1 VDELDRV
8 AVVLEP
14 EPSLESALVARS
26 YSLGRDI
33 NVPTAFQRVIGVD
46 VASDKIDVC
55 DSDLRIKGAIPNT
68 AAAIRK
74 LVMSKIESPQTT
86 LVICEATGGYEHVLV
101 EAAHELGIPVA
112 VANPRQVRD
121 FAKGHGFL
129 EKSDAIDARIIC
141 RFGKDVEVHL
151 APTRSPEEKRH
162 QALVRRRCQILDLI
176 SQEQNRLAQTADA
189 LAQEMIQTMLSHLKT
204 QLKLADKHLENLLA
218 ERAKQDPKV
227 EILGS
232 VPGVGA
238 VTVSTLL
245 VELPEL
251 GQLNRAKIAKLV
263 GVAPLVNQTGK
274 SDKKRPVR
282 GGRSQVRSVLYMAA
296 LVATRHNPLIGK
308 FYQRLIGRGK
318 PKKLALVACMRK
330 LLTILND
337 MVRNQ
342 QPWRSASPSLTP

>member
-1 VDELDRV
+1 MGELDRV

-14 EPSLESALVARS
+14 EPSLESAPEARS
-26 YSLGRDI
+26 HSLGRDI

-55 DSDLRIKGAIPNT
+55 DSDLKIKGAIPNT

-74 LVMSKIESPQTT
+74 LLMSKIQTPQHT

-101 EAAHELGIPVA
+101 DAAHEFGIPVA

-121 FAKGHGFL
+121 FAKGHGYL
-129 EKSDAIDARIIC
+129 EKSDVIDARIIC
-141 RFGKDVEVHL
+141 RFGRDVEVHL
-151 APTRSPEEKRH
+151 APTRTAEEKRH
-162 QALVRRRCQILDLI
+162 QALVRRRSQLLDLI
-176 SQEQNRLAQTADA
+176 SQEQNRLIRTADSVTR
-189 LAQEMIQTMLSHLKT
+189 EMIQSTLDHLKS
-204 QLKLADKHLENLLA
+204 QLKLADKHLQSLLA
-218 ERAKQDPKV
+218 ERAKEDPNV
-227 EILGS
+227 EILAS
-232 VPGVGA
+232 VPGVGP
-238 VTVSTLL
+238 VTISTLL

-251 GQLNRAKIAKLV
+251 GQLNRAQIAKLV

-274 SDKKRPVR
+274 SDRKRPVR
-282 GGRSQVRSVLYMAA
+282 GGRSQVRNILYMAA
-296 LVATRHNPLIGK
+296 LVATRYNPVIRT
-308 FYQRLIGRGK
+308 FYQRLRARGK

-342 QPWRSASPSLTP
+342 QHWQLATTGLTQ